1 MGLDDLGQLY
11 HPKASNN
18 LLTPK
23 QMTRAGVDLGF
34 FKGGEGNLCKG
45 GVDYSLSDH
54 QNM

>member
-23 QMTRAGVDLGF
+23 QMTRAGADLGF
-34 FKGGEGNLCKG
+34 FKGGRVTCVKG
-45 GVDYSLSDH
+45 G
-54 QNM
+54 